1 MTRKLVRTDQNRVM
15 YEFEF
20 VWIFLGMILFVS
32 QLSQVALLGA
42 NEGSFVRIVNWETF
56 VYRSVITGRQSSG

>member
-32 QLSQVALLGA
+32 QVALLGA

-56 VYRSVITGRQSSG
+56 VYRLVITGRHSSG